1 MKVKYLLAMDC
12 DEQGYRDTSG
22 YCHRCKNA
30 FHRREEFDL
39 DDEEGL
45 TKAIACFIEEYPQG
59 DYEIYVIQSHREW
72 NQDEFEGGG
81 TMDLVWGPDLD
92 FKESNSQV
100 YKFLGSEKYQP
111 LLTSIYAGLGIPPTL
126 TGSEQDDEHEKKMS
140 RIGQEAKSLAQK
152 IKEEKRLKEKE
163 EENKRIIAE
172 SKRIKE
178 QDLKKLE
185 ELRAKYEQDN

>member
-12 DEQGYRDTSG
+12 DEQGYWDNSG
-22 YCHRCKNA
+22 YCHWGKTA
-30 FHRREEFDL
+30 FHNREEFDF

-59 DYEIYVIQSHREW
+59 NYEIYVIQSYREW
-72 NQDEFEGGG
+72 SEDEFE
-81 TMDLVWGPDLD
+81 
-92 FKESNSQV
+92 
-100 YKFLGSEKYQP
+100 
-111 LLTSIYAGLGIPPTL
+111 
-126 TGSEQDDEHEKKMS
+126 SEQDDEHESKIAN
-140 RIGQEAKSLAQK
+140 IGQKAKSLAQK

-178 QDLKKLE
+178 QDLKKLQ
-185 ELRAKYEQDN
+185 ELRAKYEQGN

>member
-12 DEQGYRDTSG
+12 DEQGYWDTSG
-22 YCHRCKNA
+22 YCHWRKNA
-30 FHRREEFDL
+30 YHRREEFDF

-59 DYEIYVIQSHREW
+59 DYEIYVIQSYREW
-72 NQDEFEGGG
+72 NEDKFE
-81 TMDLVWGPDLD
+81 L
-92 FKESNSQV
+92 
-100 YKFLGSEKYQP
+100 
-111 LLTSIYAGLGIPPTL
+111 
-126 TGSEQDDEHEKKMS
+126 EQDDEHERKIAN
-140 RIGQEAKSLAQK
+140 IGQKAKSLAQK

-185 ELRAKYEQDN
+185 ELKAKYEQGN